1 MTSSAPLNRRTLLNH
16 SLLTAGAA
24 AGTIAALTGCSPQQ
38 GAPAGAQMPSA
49 IPSAGG
55 APVRVGRLAD
65 IAVGTTGS
73 ATAND
78 KNIVLFRPDET
89 SVLAYSAVCTHAGC
103 TVAAAGKKFDCP
115 CHGSS
120 FQAADGTVITGPAQR
135 PLVPLRA
142 AIDGDWI
149 TVTL

>member
-24 AGTIAALTGCSPQQ
+24 AGTIAALTGCSAQQ
-38 GAPAGAQMPSA
+38 AALASAQKPSA
-49 IPSAGG
+49 VPSAGG
-55 APVRVGRLAD
+55 TPVRVGRLAD
-65 IAVGTTGS
+65 LAVGTTGG
-73 ATAND
+73 TKANGKD
-78 KNIVLFRPDET
+78 IVLFRRDEK
-89 SVLAYSAVCTHAGC
+89 SVLAYSAICTHAGC

-135 PLVPLRA
+135 PLTPLHA

-149 TVTL
+149 TVSL